1 MRKNHAKRILAA
13 VLAAALTAG
22 MLALPASAAADQAY
36 MDELADTD
44 WGDGMLQLAQKYPN
58 SPEPLALHAR
68 SKFVGWWN
76 GYASFSASE
85 AQQVIAELD
94 QVLALG
100 LQTDHP
106 YQSRW
111 EEDEM
116 GSYPDANGY
125 EKDYTTQAA
134 DEKATLQS
142 WIPGQQEQVINSL
155 QQYVD
160 CWDRMTRIN
169 LRDVDQA
176 TAADEQR
183 YLSWDYTAAEAK
195 QKAQENKKSAIA
207 EYNQQLSQDIPA
219 LRAELDEIRAW
230 YAEGNSSYYEV
241 ARKAGASS
249 YLSISAVNGDPA
261 AVLSEFLDNGS
272 VCVTSIWFSK
282 PIQQV
287 QRTLNSTVIFV
298 PKGTSVTVN
307 PASTGIAVYHPD
319 GVTATSDPQQVVY
332 TTTDYNGDY
341 YTVFVVGV

>member
-1 MRKNHAKRILAA
+1 MRKTYAKRILAA

-22 MLALPASAAADQAY
+22 MLALPAGAAADQAY

-76 GYASFSASE
+76 GHASFSASE

-116 GSYPDANGY
+116 GTYPDANGY

-169 LRDVDQA
+169 LRDVDQTA
-176 TAADEQR
+176 AADEQR

-207 EYNQQLSQDIPA
+207 DYNQQLSQDIPA

-230 YAEGNSSYYEV
+230 YAAGDRSYDVGRKTGGN
-241 ARKAGASS
+241 G
-249 YLSISAVNGDPA
+249 YLSVGAAKGDTVMMLTENPGDGNLRIS
-261 AVLSEFLDNGS
+261 
-272 VCVTSIWFSK
+272 SISFSK

-298 PKGTSVTVN
+298 PTGTGVTVN
-307 PASTGIAVYHPD
+307 AARGMINCFPD
-319 GVTATSDPQQVVY
+319 GTVATSNPQQVAY
-332 TTTDYNGDY
+332 TVEYYNGDY

>member
-1 MRKNHAKRILAA
+1 MRKTNWKRAGALALATA
-13 VLAAALTAG
+13 VLATA
-22 MLALPASAAADQAY
+22 LALPASAAADQAY

-44 WGDGMLQLAQKYPN
+44 WGDGMLRLAQKYPN

-68 SKFVGWWN
+68 SKFIDWWN
-76 GYASFSASE
+76 GHASFSASE

-155 QQYVD
+155 QQYMD

-169 LRDVDQA
+169 LRDVDQIA
-176 TAADEQR
+176 AADEQR

-195 QKAQENKKSAIA
+195 QKAQANKKSAIV
-207 EYNQQLSQDIPA
+207 EYNLQLSQDIPT

-230 YAEGNSSYYEV
+230 YAAGDRSYDV
-241 ARKAGASS
+241 GRKTRENG
-249 YLSISAVNGDPA
+249 YLSVSAAKGDTVMLLTENPGDGNLRIS
-261 AVLSEFLDNGS
+261 
-272 VCVTSIWFSK
+272 SISFSK

-298 PKGTSVTVN
+298 PKGTGVTVN
-307 PASTGIAVYHPD
+307 EARGMVNPFHNGTV
-319 GVTATSDPQQVVY
+319 ATSDPQQVAY
-332 TTTDYNGDY
+332 ITEYYNGDY

>member
-1 MRKNHAKRILAA
+1 MRKSDWKRAGALA
-13 VLAAALTAG
+13 LATAALATA
-22 MLALPASAAADQAY
+22 LALPASAAADQAY
-36 MDELADTD
+36 MDELAKTD

-68 SKFVGWWN
+68 SKFVDWWN
-76 GYASFSASE
+76 GHASFSASK

-142 WIPGQQEQVINSL
+142 WIPDQQEQVINSL
-155 QQYVD
+155 QQYMD

-176 TAADEQR
+176 AAADEQR
-183 YLSWDYTAAEAK
+183 YLSWDYTAAEAR
-195 QKAQENKKSAIA
+195 QMAQEDKKSVVA
-207 EYNQQLSQDIPA
+207 EYNQQLSWTRSGPGMPPEPGRMTWGARPMRTDTFPLARQ
-219 LRAELDEIRAW
+219 RATRLC
-230 YAEGNSSYYEV
+230 S
-241 ARKAGASS
+241 
-249 YLSISAVNGDPA
+249 
-261 AVLSEFLDNGS
+261 
-272 VCVTSIWFSK
+272 
-282 PIQQV
+282 
-287 QRTLNSTVIFV
+287 
-298 PKGTSVTVN
+298 
-307 PASTGIAVYHPD
+307 
-319 GVTATSDPQQVVY
+319 
-332 TTTDYNGDY
+332 
-341 YTVFVVGV
+341 

>member
-1 MRKNHAKRILAA
+1 MRKTNWKRAGALA
-13 VLAAALTAG
+13 LATA
-22 MLALPASAAADQAY
+22 MLATALALPASAAADQAY

-68 SKFVGWWN
+68 NKFVDWWN
-76 GYASFSASE
+76 GHASFSASK

-155 QQYVD
+155 QQYMD

-176 TAADEQR
+176 AAADEQR

-195 QKAQENKKSAIA
+195 QKAQENKKSAIV
-207 EYNQQLSQDIPA
+207 EYNLQLSQDIPA

-230 YAEGNSSYYEV
+230 YAAGDRSYDV
-241 ARKAGASS
+241 GRKTRENG
-249 YLSISAVNGDPA
+249 YLSVGAAKGDTVMLLTENPGDGNLRIS
-261 AVLSEFLDNGS
+261 
-272 VCVTSIWFSK
+272 SISFSK

-298 PKGTSVTVN
+298 PKGTGVTVN
-307 PASTGIAVYHPD
+307 PASTGIAVYHPN
-319 GVTATSDPQQVVY
+319 GMTATSDPQQVVY
-332 TTTDYNGDY
+332 TTTNYNGDY
-341 YTVFVVGV
+341 YAVFVVGV

>member
-1 MRKNHAKRILAA
+1 MRKTNWKRAGALA
-13 VLAAALTAG
+13 LAAAMLATA
-22 MLALPASAAADQAY
+22 LALPASAAADQAY

-44 WGDGMLQLAQKYPN
+44 WGDGMLRLAQKYPN

-68 SKFVGWWN
+68 SKFIDWWN
-76 GYASFSASE
+76 GHTSFSASE

-111 EEDEM
+111 EQDEM

-142 WIPGQQEQVINSL
+142 WINSL
-155 QQYVD
+155 QQYMD

-176 TAADEQR
+176 AAADEQR

-195 QKAQENKKSAIA
+195 QKAQEDKKSAIV
-207 EYNQQLSQDIPA
+207 EYNLQLSQDIPA

-230 YAEGNSSYYEV
+230 YAAGDRSYDV
-241 ARKAGASS
+241 GRKTRENG
-249 YLSISAVNGDPA
+249 YLSVGAAKGDTVMLLTENPGDGNLRIS
-261 AVLSEFLDNGS
+261 
-272 VCVTSIWFSK
+272 SISFSK

-298 PKGTSVTVN
+298 PKGTGVTVN
-307 PASTGIAVYHPD
+307 AAR
-319 GVTATSDPQQVVY
+319 GVANPFHNGTVATSDPQQVTY
-332 TTTDYNGDY
+332 TTEYYNGDY

>member
-1 MRKNHAKRILAA
+1 MRKTYAKRILAA

-22 MLALPASAAADQAY
+22 MLALPAGAAADQAY

-44 WGDGMLQLAQKYPN
+44 WGDGMLRLAQKYPN

-76 GYASFSASE
+76 GHASFSASE

-169 LRDVDQA
+169 LRDVDQTA
-176 TAADEQR
+176 AADEQR
-183 YLSWDYTAAEAK
+183 YLSWGYTAAEAK
-195 QKAQENKKSAIA
+195 QEAQENKKSAIA
-207 EYNQQLSQDIPA
+207 DYNQQLSQDIPA

-230 YAEGNSSYYEV
+230 YAAGDRSYDVGRKTGGN
-241 ARKAGASS
+241 G
-249 YLSISAVNGDPA
+249 YLSVGAVKGDTVMLLTENPGDGNLRIS
-261 AVLSEFLDNGS
+261 
-272 VCVTSIWFSK
+272 SISFSK

-298 PKGTSVTVN
+298 PKGTGVTVN
-307 PASTGIAVYHPD
+307 AARGMINSFPD
-319 GVTATSDPQQVVY
+319 GTVATSNPQQVVY

>member
-1 MRKNHAKRILAA
+1 MRKTNWKRAGALA
-13 VLAAALTAG
+13 LATA
-22 MLALPASAAADQAY
+22 MLATALALPTSAAADQAY
-36 MDELADTD
+36 MDELANTD
-44 WGDGMLQLAQKYPN
+44 WGDGMLRLAQKYPN

-68 SKFVGWWN
+68 HKFVDWWN
-76 GYASFSASE
+76 GHASFSASE

-111 EEDEM
+111 EQDEM
-116 GSYPDANGY
+116 GSYPDANGL
-125 EKDYTTQAA
+125 EPDYTTQAA

-155 QQYVD
+155 QQYMD

-169 LRDVDQA
+169 LRDVDQ
-176 TAADEQR
+176 TAAAVEQR
-183 YLSWDYTAAEAK
+183 YLSWGYTAAEAR
-195 QKAQENKKSAIA
+195 QKVQEDKKSVVAD
-207 EYNQQLSQDIPA
+207 YNLQLSQDIPA

-230 YAEGNSSYYEV
+230 YAAGDRSYDV
-241 ARKAGASS
+241 GRKTRENG
-249 YLSISAVNGDPA
+249 YLSVGAAKGDTVMLLTENPGDGNLRIS
-261 AVLSEFLDNGS
+261 
-272 VCVTSIWFSK
+272 SISFSK
-282 PIQQV
+282 PIRQV

-307 PASTGIAVYHPD
+307 EARGMVTPFHD
-319 GVTATSDPQQVVY
+319 GTVATSDPQQVAY
-332 TTTDYNGDY
+332 ITEYYNGDY

>member
-1 MRKNHAKRILAA
+1 MRKTNWKRAGALA
-13 VLAAALTAG
+13 LATA
-22 MLALPASAAADQAY
+22 MLATALALPAGAAADQAY

-44 WGDGMLQLAQKYPN
+44 WGDGMLRLAQKYPN
-58 SPEPLALHAR
+58 SPEPLALHAS
-68 SKFVGWWN
+68 SKFMDWWN
-76 GYASFSASE
+76 GHASFSASE

-111 EEDEM
+111 EEYEM
-116 GSYPDANGY
+116 GSYPDANGH

-155 QQYVD
+155 QQYMD

-169 LRDVDQA
+169 LRDVDQIA
-176 TAADEQR
+176 AADEHR
-183 YLSWDYTAAEAK
+183 YLSWGYTAAEAR
-195 QKAQENKKSAIA
+195 QEAQEDKKSVVA
-207 EYNQQLSQDIPA
+207 EYNQQLSRDIPA

-230 YAEGNSSYYEV
+230 YAAGDRSYDV
-241 ARKAGASS
+241 GRKTRENG
-249 YLSISAVNGDPA
+249 YLSVGAAKGDTVMLLTENPGDGNLRIS
-261 AVLSEFLDNGS
+261 
-272 VCVTSIWFSK
+272 SISFSK
-282 PIQQV
+282 PIRQV

-298 PKGTSVTVN
+298 PKGTGVTVN
-307 PASTGIAVYHPD
+307 EACGMVNPFHD
-319 GVTATSDPQQVVY
+319 GTVATSDPQPVAY
-332 TTTDYNGDY
+332 TIEYYNGDY

>member
-1 MRKNHAKRILAA
+1 MRKTNWKRAGALA
-13 VLAAALTAG
+13 LATA
-22 MLALPASAAADQAY
+22 MLATALALPASAAADQAY

-44 WGDGMLQLAQKYPN
+44 WGAGMLRLAQKYPN

-68 SKFVGWWN
+68 SKFMDWWN
-76 GYASFSASE
+76 GHASFSASE

-111 EEDEM
+111 EQDEM
-116 GSYPDANGY
+116 GSYPDANGL
-125 EKDYTTQAA
+125 EPDYTTQAA

-155 QQYVD
+155 QQYMD

-169 LRDVDQA
+169 LRDVDQ
-176 TAADEQR
+176 TAAAVEQR
-183 YLSWDYTAAEAK
+183 YLSWGYTAAEAR
-195 QKAQENKKSAIA
+195 QKVQEDKKSVIVD
-207 EYNQQLSQDIPA
+207 YNLQLNQDIPA

-230 YAEGNSSYYEV
+230 YAAGDRSYDV
-241 ARKAGASS
+241 GRKTRENG
-249 YLSISAVNGDPA
+249 YLSVGAAKGDTVMLLTENPGDGNLRIS
-261 AVLSEFLDNGS
+261 
-272 VCVTSIWFSK
+272 SISFSK
-282 PIQQV
+282 PIRQV

-307 PASTGIAVYHPD
+307 EARGMVTPFHD
-319 GVTATSDPQQVVY
+319 GTVATSDPQQVAY
-332 TTTDYNGDY
+332 ITEYYNGDY